1 MKGRKKVFLLIAIF
15 IIIIIALAACCGAI
29 YFCLLRYFFYNK
41 YNVYAQ
47 RAAVDRL
54 NGIYQQEFELLSTE
68 FETKEVRIGG
78 AKYVHMW
85 TYAFQDS
92 QGRQFYTYVR
102 LYGVI
107 EKGDGNA
114 HAPDYF
120 TYVDDTYGQLC
131 IEERLGDKFDLYKYR
146 QEKASRFLDRED
158 YIFICTKDNA
168 EEIAEIL
175 TEIYFE
181 EMEFSSSGCLQ
192 CLVNHEEGEELFSY
206 SRSSI
211 TRKLQEQDKEI
222 TKETV
227 YTYILQEIQN

>member
-1 MKGRKKVFLLIAIF
+1 MEGKKRRFLIIAIF
-15 IIIIIALAACCGAI
+15 IRIIIELATYCGAI
-29 YFCLLRYFFYNK
+29 YFCLSRYFFYNK
-41 YNVYAQ
+41 YNVHAQ

-54 NGIYQQEFELLSTE
+54 NGRYQQEFELLSTE

-92 QGRQFYTYVR
+92 QGRQFNTYVR
-102 LYGVI
+102 LYGVV
-107 EKGDGNA
+107 EKRDGNS

-146 QEKASRFLDRED
+146 QEKVSRFPNRED

-181 EMEFSSSGCLQ
+181 EMEFGNYSCLL
-192 CLVNHEEGEELFSY
+192 CLVNNEEGEELFSY

-211 TRKLQEQDKEI
+211 TRKLQEQNKEI

-227 YTYILQEIQN
+227 YTYILREIQN

>member
-1 MKGRKKVFLLIAIF
+1 MKGKKRRFLLIATF
-15 IIIIIALAACCGAI
+15 IIIGFVACCGAI
-29 YFCLLRYFFYNK
+29 YFLLQKYFFYNEH
-41 YNVYAQ
+41 NIHAQ
-47 RAAVDRL
+47 RAAWESL
-54 NGIYQQEFELLSTE
+54 NAVYQQEFELLSTE

-85 TYAFQDS
+85 TYEFQDS
-92 QGRQFYTYVR
+92 QGGQFYTYVR
-102 LYGVI
+102 LYGVS
-107 EKGDGNA
+107 EKGDGNS
-114 HAPDYF
+114 HAPDYSS
-120 TYVDDTYGQLC
+120 YIDDTYGQLC

-146 QEKASRFLDRED
+146 QEKASRFPNRED
-158 YIFICTKDNA
+158 YIFICAKDNA

-181 EMEFSSSGCLQ
+181 EMKFSNSGCLL
-192 CLVNHEEGEELFSY
+192 CLVNNEEGEKLFSY
-206 SRSSI
+206 FGWSI

>member
-1 MKGRKKVFLLIAIF
+1 MKGRKKVFILIDII

-107 EKGDGNA
+107 EKGDGNS

-146 QEKASRFLDRED
+146 QEKASCFPNGDD
-158 YIFICTKDNA
+158 YIFIYTKDNA

-181 EMEFSSSGCLQ
+181 EMEFSNYGCLL
-192 CLVNHEEGEELFSY
+192 CVVNNEEGEELFSY
-206 SRSSI
+206 SRWSI